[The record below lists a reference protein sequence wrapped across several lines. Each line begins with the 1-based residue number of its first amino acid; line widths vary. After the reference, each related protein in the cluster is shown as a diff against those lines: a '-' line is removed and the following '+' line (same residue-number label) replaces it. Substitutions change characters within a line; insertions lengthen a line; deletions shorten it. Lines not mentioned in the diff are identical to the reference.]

1 VRAGKIV
8 IVEDDPAM
16 GEALQRLLSAA
27 GFVVSRFV
35 SAEELLDSRAAQDAA
50 CLVVDVHLPGI
61 SGFELSR
68 RLARAGSGARFIF
81 ITAHDDEQTRDEAIH
96 AGAEAYFT
104 KPFPGRQLIE
114 ILHSIVDT
122 PSLDRSL

>member
-1 VRAGKIV
+1 VHAGKIV

-16 GEALQRLLSAA
+16 GEALQRLLGAA
-27 GFVVSRFV
+27 GFSVSRFL
-35 SAEELLDSRAAQDAA
+35 SAEDMLDSRVAAEAA

-68 RLARAGSGARFIF
+68 RLVQSGNRIRVVF

-114 ILHSIVDT
+114 VLHSVV
-122 PSLDRSL
+122 SARKVEGSR

>member
-1 VRAGKIV
+1 VHAGKIV

-27 GFVVSRFV
+27 GFSVSRFL
-35 SAEELLDSRAAQDAA
+35 SAEDMLDSRVAAEAA

-68 RLARAGSGARFIF
+68 RLVQSGNRIRVVF

-114 ILHSIVDT
+114 VLHSVV
-122 PSLDRSL
+122 SARKVEGDR